1 MQEANEPFIDVEKII
16 ASKNTTMAKLLPN
29 FILNY
34 LKRIIHEDEINAFIR
49 NNGHLKNHEFVEAV
63 FKEMG
68 ARIHVKGIENI
79 PLTGGCIIAANHP
92 LGGLDGIG
100 LMKAVGERREDIRF
114 FVNDILLNLQNFGEL
129 FVGVNKHGKN
139 AKENLRLMDEVFA
152 SDNCVLFF
160 PAGLVSRRQNG
171 VIRDLEWQK
180 SFINKAI
187 SYSKPIVPAY
197 IGGQNSNFFYNLAN
211 WRKRL
216 GIKGNIEM
224 LYLAD
229 EMYNQKN
236 QTIEVIFGEPIL
248 PNHFTK
254 NLNLS
259 DWAQKLKEHVYNL
272 EKDNFAK
279 F

>member
-1 MQEANEPFIDVEKII
+1 MEEANAPFIDVEKII
-16 ASKNTTMAKLLPN
+16 ESKNTTMAKLLPN

-34 LKRIIHEDEINAFIR
+34 LKRIIHEDEINTFIR
-49 NNGHLKNHEFVEAV
+49 TNGHLKNHEFVGAV

-68 ARIHVKGIENI
+68 ARIHVRGIENI

-100 LMKAVGERREDIRF
+100 LMKAVGERRKDIRF

-160 PAGLVSRRQNG
+160 PAGLVSRRQDG

-180 SFINKAI
+180 SFINKAV
-187 SYSKPIVPAY
+187 SYNKPIIPAY

-236 QTIEVIFGEPIL
+236 QTIEVIFGEPIQ

-254 NLNLS
+254 NINLA

>member
-1 MQEANEPFIDVEKII
+1 MQEANEPFIDVEKVI
-16 ASKNTTMAKLLPN
+16 ASKNATMAKLLPN

-34 LKRIIHEDEINAFIR
+34 LKRIIHEDEINAFITT
-49 NNGHLKNHEFVEAV
+49 NGHLKNHEFVEAV
-63 FKEMG
+63 FHEMG
-68 ARIHVKGIENI
+68 ARINVKGIENI

-100 LMKAVGERREDIRF
+100 LMKAVGERRKDIRF

-187 SYSKPIVPAY
+187 SYSKPIIPAY

-236 QTIEVIFGEPIL
+236 QTIEVIFGEPIQ

-254 NLNLS
+254 DINLAE
-259 DWAQKLKEHVYNL
+259 WAQKLKEHVYNL
-272 EKDNFAK
+272 KKDNFAK

>member
-1 MQEANEPFIDVEKII
+1 MEEANAPFIDVEKII
-16 ASKNTTMAKLLPN
+16 ESKNTTMAKLLPN

-34 LKRIIHEDEINAFIR
+34 LKRIIHEDEINTFIR
-49 NNGHLKNHEFVEAV
+49 TNGHLKNHEFVGAV

-68 ARIHVKGIENI
+68 ARIHVRGIENI

-100 LMKAVGERREDIRF
+100 LMKAVGERRKDIRF

-160 PAGLVSRRQNG
+160 PAGLVSRRQDG

-180 SFINKAI
+180 SFINKAV
-187 SYSKPIVPAY
+187 SYNKPIIPAY

-236 QTIEVIFGEPIL
+236 QTIEIIFGEPIQ

-254 NLNLS
+254 NINLA

>member
-1 MQEANEPFIDVEKII
+1 MEEANAPFIDVEKII
-16 ASKNTTMAKLLPN
+16 ESKNTTMAKLLPN

-49 NNGHLKNHEFVEAV
+49 TNGHLKNHEFVEAV

-68 ARIHVKGIENI
+68 ARINVKGIENI

-100 LMKAVGERREDIRF
+100 LMKAVGERRKDIRF

-160 PAGLVSRRQNG
+160 PAGLVSRRQDG
-171 VIRDLEWQK
+171 LIRDLEWQK

-187 SYSKPIVPAY
+187 SYNKPIIPAY

-236 QTIEVIFGEPIL
+236 QTIDVIFGKPIQ

-254 NLNLS
+254 NINLAE
-259 DWAQKLKEHVYNL
+259 WAQKLKEHVYNL